1 MSGTMVLR
9 PGFSL
14 QPCDEFRN
22 FPKQHPQT
30 NQIGTSGY
38 GMQTVFFF
46 PSFLGDFSVQPGL
59 KVTGLN
65 NWFQKFIVPQN
76 PLDEFSRS
84 GVEPSNLL
92 L

>member
-1 MSGTMVLR
+1 M
-9 PGFSL
+9 
-14 QPCDEFRN
+14 
-22 FPKQHPQT
+22 
-30 NQIGTSGY
+30 
-38 GMQTVFFF
+38 
-46 PSFLGDFSVQPGL
+46 QPGL